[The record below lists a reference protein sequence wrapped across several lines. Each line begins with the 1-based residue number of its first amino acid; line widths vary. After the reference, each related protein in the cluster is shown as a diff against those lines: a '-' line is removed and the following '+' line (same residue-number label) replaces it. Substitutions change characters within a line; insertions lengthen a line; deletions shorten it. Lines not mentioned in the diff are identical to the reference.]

1 MSQGP
6 SEVTPTDERE
16 GRMGADDLKTI
27 LTRRYES
34 GEINAKMLFIG
45 YGRAATSRA
54 TTQLALTG
62 EMQPDKRERL
72 TS

>member
-1 MSQGP
+1 
-6 SEVTPTDERE
+6 
-16 GRMGADDLKTI
+16 MGADDLKTI